1 MIILVPLGIILAIN
15 IGILAC
21 WVYFLILISWS
32 ISKSPKLEWS
42 ARYRIKSKPMVS
54 IIVPARNEGVAI
66 SKCLQSLL
74 SQDYDNYEVI
84 AVDDSSTDNTF
95 SIISDLSKNN
105 HTLTPIKCPPRPDDW
120 VGKNWACFQGYKK
133 STGEILL
140 FTDADTVH
148 RPDVLSSAINTMMHD
163 KIDALTLVPKL
174 LCQDIIT
181 KFTLPVLSVFLHSR
195 YSPLRVN
202 NPNNKIG
209 YFFGSF
215 YLISKTNYEKIGTHE
230 KVRRELVE
238 DGALGRIVKEQGMNL
253 RLVRGENYV
262 EALWARDPRSLWHAL
277 RRIIIPLHT
286 EKKKSAMMIT
296 AFIFFIL
303 MEPFLTLPLS
313 LLYLSE
319 NPLKGPLEIVCLWT
333 IILILIC
340 TIVQSRFGLLQK
352 SIYGL
357 GFVLGCTVITASFLM
372 SAFSL
377 KGNRTVK
384 WRDRSYLV
392 GTKQHPFH
400 L

>member
-1 MIILVPLGIILAIN
+1 LNILVPLGIILAIN

-21 WVYFLILISWS
+21 WAYFLILISWS

-105 HTLTPIKCPPRPDDW
+105 HTLTPIKCPPRPDEW

-230 KVRRELVE
+230 KVRGELVE

-319 NPLKGPLEIVCLWT
+319 NPLKGPLELVCLWI

-340 TIVQSRFGLLQK
+340 AIVQSRFGLLQK

>member
-21 WVYFLILISWS
+21 WVYFLVLISWS

-42 ARYRIKSKPMVS
+42 AKYQIKSRPKVS
-54 IIVPARNEGVAI
+54 IIVPARNEERAI

-74 SQDYDNYEVI
+74 SQDYDNFEVI

-105 HTLTPIKCPPRPDDW
+105 HALIPIKCLPRPDDW
-120 VGKNWACFQGYKK
+120 IGKNWACFQGYKK

-140 FTDADTVH
+140 FTDADTLH
-148 RPDVLSSAINTMMHD
+148 RSDVLSSAINTMMHD
-163 KIDALTLVPKL
+163 RLDALTLMPKL
-174 LCQDIIT
+174 LCQDLIT

-195 YSPLRVN
+195 YSPLKVN

-215 YLISKTNYEKIGTHE
+215 YLISKKNYEKVGTHE
-230 KVRRELVE
+230 RVRRELVE
-238 DGALGRIVKEQGMNL
+238 DGALGRIVKEQKMKL

-286 EKKKSAMMIT
+286 EKKKSALMIT

-303 MEPFLTLPLS
+303 MEPFLTLPAS
-313 LLYLSE
+313 MLYLSD
-319 NPLKGPLEIVCLWT
+319 NLVKGPLEIICVL
-333 IILILIC
+333 IIFLMLIC
-340 TIVQSRFGLLQK
+340 AILQSHFGLLQK

-357 GFVLGCTVITASFLM
+357 GFVLGCIVITASFLV
-372 SAFSL
+372 SAISL
-377 KGNRTVK
+377 KGNRMVK

>member
-1 MIILVPLGIILAIN
+1 MIILVQLGIILAIN

-340 TIVQSRFGLLQK
+340 AIVQSRFGLLQK

-372 SAFSL
+372 AAFSL

-392 GTKQHPFH
+392 DTKQHPFH

>member
-21 WVYFLILISWS
+21 WGYFLVLISWS

-42 ARYRIKSKPMVS
+42 AKYQIKSRPKVS
-54 IIVPARNEGVAI
+54 IIVPARNEELAI
-66 SKCLQSLL
+66 SKCLKSLL
-74 SQDYDNYEVI
+74 SQDYDNFEVI

-95 SIISDLSKNN
+95 SIILDLSKNN
-105 HTLTPIKCPPRPDDW
+105 HGLIPIKCPPRPDGW
-120 VGKNWACFQGYKK
+120 IGKNWACYQGYKK
-133 STGEILL
+133 STGDILL

-148 RPDVLSSAINTMMHD
+148 RSDVLSSAINTMMHD
-163 KIDALTLVPKL
+163 KLDALTLMPKL
-174 LCQDIIT
+174 LCQDVIT
-181 KFTLPVLSVFLHSR
+181 KFTLSVLSVFLHSR
-195 YSPLRVN
+195 YSPLKVN
-202 NPNNKIG
+202 NPKNKIG

-215 YLISKTNYEKIGTHE
+215 YLISKTNYEKVGTHE
-230 KVRRELVE
+230 LVRRELVE
-238 DGALGRIVKEQGMNL
+238 DGALGRIVKEQKMKL

-262 EALWARDPRSLWHAL
+262 EALWARDPSSLWHAL

-286 EKKKSAMMIT
+286 EKKKSALMIT

-303 MEPFLTLPLS
+303 MEPFITLPIS
-313 LLYLSE
+313 MLYLSD
-319 NPLKGPLEIVCLWT
+319 NLVKGPLEITCVL
-333 IILILIC
+333 IIFLMLIC
-340 TIVQSRFGLLQK
+340 AILQSHFGLLQK

-357 GFVLGCTVITASFLM
+357 GFPLGCIVITASFLV
-372 SAFSL
+372 SAISL

>member
-1 MIILVPLGIILAIN
+1 LIILVPLGIILAIN

-105 HTLTPIKCPPRPDDW
+105 HTLTPIKCPPRPDEW

-230 KVRRELVE
+230 KVRGELVE

-340 TIVQSRFGLLQK
+340 AIVQSRFGLLQK

>member
-1 MIILVPLGIILAIN
+1 LLVLVPIGILLAIN
-15 IGILAC
+15 IGVLAC
-21 WVYFLILISWS
+21 WMYFLVLISWS

-42 ARYRIKSKPMVS
+42 ARYRIKSKPKVS
-54 IIVPARNEGVAI
+54 IIVPARNEERAI

-84 AVDDSSTDNTF
+84 AIDDSSTDNTF
-95 SIISDLSKNN
+95 TIISELSKNN
-105 HTLTPIKCPPRPDDW
+105 HRLIPIRCPPKPNEW
-120 VGKNWACFQGYKK
+120 IGKNWACFQGYKK

-140 FTDADTVH
+140 FTDADTIH
-148 RPDVLSSAINTMMHD
+148 RPDALSSAINTMMHD
-163 KIDALTLVPKL
+163 EIDALTLVPKL

-181 KFTLPVLSVFLHSR
+181 KFTLPILSVFLHSR

-202 NPNNKIG
+202 NPKNKIG

-215 YLISKTNYEKIGTHE
+215 YLISKINYEKIGTHE
-230 KVRRELVE
+230 QVRRELVE
-238 DGALGRIVKEQGMNL
+238 DGALGRIVKEQRMKL

-262 EALWARDPRSLWHAL
+262 EALWARDPSSLWHAL

-286 EKKKSAMMIT
+286 EKKKSALMIT
-296 AFIFFIL
+296 VFIFFIL
-303 MEPFLTLPLS
+303 MQPFLTLPLS
-313 LLYLSE
+313 LLYLTE
-319 NPLKGPLEIVCLWT
+319 NPLKGPLEIICLLT

-340 TIVQSRFGLLQK
+340 SVVQSHFGLLQK

-377 KGNRTVK
+377 EGNRMVK

>member
-95 SIISDLSKNN
+95 SIMSDLSKNN

>member
-1 MIILVPLGIILAIN
+1 LFFIVLLGIILAIN

-21 WVYFLILISWS
+21 WSYFLVLITWS

-42 ARYRIKSKPMVS
+42 ARYRIKSKPKVS
-54 IIVPARNEGVAI
+54 IIVPARNEERII

-84 AVDDSSTDNTF
+84 AIDDSSTDKTL
-95 SIISDLSKNN
+95 SIISELSKKNPR
-105 HTLTPIKCPPRPDDW
+105 LILVKSPPRPDDW
-120 VGKNWACFQGYKK
+120 VGKNWACFQGYQK
-133 STGEILL
+133 SSGEILL

-148 RPDVLSSAINTMMHD
+148 RSDALSSAVNTMLHD
-163 KIDALTLVPKL
+163 GLDALTIVPKL
-174 LCQDIIT
+174 LCYDIIT

-215 YLISKTNYEKIGTHE
+215 YLISKKNYEKIGTHE
-230 KVRRELVE
+230 QVRQELVE
-238 DGALGRIVKEQGMNL
+238 DGALGRRVKEQRMNL
-253 RLVRGENYV
+253 RLIRGENYV

-286 EKKKSAMMIT
+286 QRKTSAMMVT

-303 MEPFLTLPLS
+303 MEPFLILPTA
-313 LLYLSE
+313 LLCLLD
-319 NPLKGPLEIVCLWT
+319 NPVRGPLLTVNLLT
-333 IILILIC
+333 IILMLIC
-340 TIVQSRFGLLQK
+340 TIVQSHFGLLQK

-357 GFVLGCTVITASFLM
+357 GFVIGCVVITLCFLI
-372 SAFSL
+372 SAFYS
-377 KGNRTVK
+377 KGNRVIR
-384 WRDRSYLV
+384 WRDRSYFV

>member
-1 MIILVPLGIILAIN
+1 MFFIVLLGIILAIN

-21 WVYFLILISWS
+21 WSYFLVLITWS

-42 ARYRIKSKPMVS
+42 ARYRIKSKPKVS
-54 IIVPARNEGVAI
+54 IIVPARNEEKII

-84 AVDDSSTDNTF
+84 AIDDSSTDKTL
-95 SIISDLSKNN
+95 SIISELSKKNPR
-105 HTLTPIKCPPRPDDW
+105 LILVMSPPKPDDW
-120 VGKNWACFQGYKK
+120 VGKNWACFQGYQK
-133 STGEILL
+133 SSGEILL

-148 RPDVLSSAINTMMHD
+148 RSDALSSAVNTMVHYEL
-163 KIDALTLVPKL
+163 DALTLVPKL
-174 LCQDIIT
+174 LCYDIIT

-202 NPNNKIG
+202 NPKNKIG

-215 YLISKTNYEKIGTHE
+215 YLISKKNYEKIGTHE
-230 KVRRELVE
+230 QVRQELVE
-238 DGALGRIVKEQGMNL
+238 DGALGRRVKEQRMKL
-253 RLVRGENYV
+253 RLIRGENYV

-286 EKKKSAMMIT
+286 QKKISAMMVT

-303 MEPFLTLPLS
+303 MEPFLILPTT
-313 LLYLSE
+313 LLYLLD
-319 NPLKGPLEIVCLWT
+319 NPLIGPLLT
-333 IILILIC
+333 INLLTITLMLIC
-340 TIVQSRFGLLQK
+340 TIVQSHFGLLQK

-357 GFVLGCTVITASFLM
+357 GLVLGCVVITLCFLI
-372 SAFSL
+372 SAFNS
-377 KGNRTVK
+377 KGNRVVR
-384 WRDRSYLV
+384 WRDRSYFV

>member
-105 HTLTPIKCPPRPDDW
+105 HTLTPIKCPPRPDEW

-253 RLVRGENYV
+253 RLVRGENYI

-319 NPLKGPLEIVCLWT
+319 NPLKGPLEIVCLWI

-340 TIVQSRFGLLQK
+340 SVVQSRFGLLQK

-372 SAFSL
+372 AAFSL

>member
-21 WVYFLILISWS
+21 WIYFLILISWS

-42 ARYRIKSKPMVS
+42 ARYRIKSKPKVS

-74 SQDYDNYEVI
+74 SQDYDNCEVI

-95 SIISDLSKNN
+95 SIISDLSKKN
-105 HTLTPIKCPPRPDDW
+105 HTLTPIKCPPKPDEW

-202 NPNNKIG
+202 NPNNNIG

-340 TIVQSRFGLLQK
+340 AIVQSRFGLLQK

>member
-1 MIILVPLGIILAIN
+1 MIILVSLGIILAIN

-32 ISKSPKLEWS
+32 ITRSPKLEWS

-54 IIVPARNEGVAI
+54 IIVPARNEGRAI

-148 RPDVLSSAINTMMHD
+148 RSDALSSAINTMIHD

-181 KFTLPVLSVFLHSR
+181 KVTLPVLSVFLHSR

-230 KVRRELVE
+230 EVRQELVE
-238 DGALGRIVKEQGMNL
+238 DGALGRMVKEQGMNL

-319 NPLKGPLEIVCLWT
+319 SLLKGALEIVCILT

-340 TIVQSRFGLLQK
+340 ATVQSRFGLLQK

-392 GTKQHPFH
+392 GTKQHAFH

>member
-1 MIILVPLGIILAIN
+1 MIILVSLGIILAIN

-32 ISKSPKLEWS
+32 ITRSPKLEWS

-54 IIVPARNEGVAI
+54 IIVPARNEGRAI

-148 RPDVLSSAINTMMHD
+148 RSDALSSAINTMIHD

-181 KFTLPVLSVFLHSR
+181 KVTLPVLSVFLHSR

-230 KVRRELVE
+230 EVRQELVE
-238 DGALGRIVKEQGMNL
+238 DGALGRMVKEQGMNL

-319 NPLKGPLEIVCLWT
+319 SLLKGPLEIVCLLT

-340 TIVQSRFGLLQK
+340 ATVQSRFGLLQK

-357 GFVLGCTVITASFLM
+357 GFVLGCTLITASFLM

-392 GTKQHPFH
+392 GTKQHAFH

>member
-1 MIILVPLGIILAIN
+1 
-15 IGILAC
+15 
-21 WVYFLILISWS
+21 
-32 ISKSPKLEWS
+32 
-42 ARYRIKSKPMVS
+42 MVS
-54 IIVPARNEGVAI
+54 IIVPARNEGVPI

-163 KIDALTLVPKL
+163 KIDAFTLVPKL

-230 KVRRELVE
+230 KVRGELVE

-340 TIVQSRFGLLQK
+340 AIVQSRFGLLQK

>member
-1 MIILVPLGIILAIN
+1 LIILVPLGIVLAIN

-21 WVYFLILISWS
+21 WGYFLVLILCS

-42 ARYRIKSKPMVS
+42 AKYQIRSKPKVS
-54 IIVPARNEGVAI
+54 IIVPARNEELAI

-74 SQDYDNYEVI
+74 IQDYDNFEII

-95 SIISDLSKNN
+95 AIISDLSKNN
-105 HTLTPIKCPPRPDDW
+105 HALIPIKCPPRPDDW
-120 VGKNWACFQGYKK
+120 IGKNWACFQGYKK

-140 FTDADTVH
+140 FTDADTIH

-163 KIDALTLVPKL
+163 RLDALTLVPKL
-174 LCQDIIT
+174 LCQDLIT

-195 YSPLRVN
+195 YSPLKVN

-215 YLISKTNYEKIGTHE
+215 YLISKINYEKIGTHQQ
-230 KVRRELVE
+230 VRRELVE
-238 DGALGRIVKEQGMNL
+238 DGALGRIVKEQRMKL
-253 RLVRGENYV
+253 KLVRGENYV

-277 RRIIIPLHT
+277 RRIIIPLNT
-286 EKKKSAMMIT
+286 EKKKSALMIT

-303 MEPFLTLPLS
+303 MEPFLTLPVS
-313 LLYLSE
+313 LLYLTDNQVKE
-319 NPLKGPLEIVCLWT
+319 YLEIICVLIMVLMLACA
-333 IILILIC
+333 IL
-340 TIVQSRFGLLQK
+340 QSHFGLLQK
-352 SIYGL
+352 SIYGF
-357 GFVLGCTVITASFLM
+357 GFVLGCAVITASFLV
-372 SAFSL
+372 SAISF
-377 KGNRTVK
+377 KGNRMVK

>member
-340 TIVQSRFGLLQK
+340 AVVQSRFGLLQK

>member
-1 MIILVPLGIILAIN
+1 MIILVSLGIILAIN

-32 ISKSPKLEWS
+32 ITRSPKLEWS

-54 IIVPARNEGVAI
+54 IIVPARNEGRAI

-148 RPDVLSSAINTMMHD
+148 RSDALSSAINTMIHD

-181 KFTLPVLSVFLHSR
+181 KVTLPVLSVFLHSR

-230 KVRRELVE
+230 EVRQELVE
-238 DGALGRIVKEQGMNL
+238 DGALGRMVKEQGMNL

-319 NPLKGPLEIVCLWT
+319 SLLKGPLEIVCILT

-340 TIVQSRFGLLQK
+340 ATVQSRFGLLQK

-377 KGNRTVK
+377 KANQTVK

-392 GTKQHPFH
+392 GTKQHAFH

>member
-21 WVYFLILISWS
+21 WVYFLTLISWS

-105 HTLTPIKCPPRPDDW
+105 TTLTPIKCPPRPDDW

-340 TIVQSRFGLLQK
+340 AIVQSRFGLLQK

-377 KGNRTVK
+377 RGNRTVK

>member
-1 MIILVPLGIILAIN
+1 LIILVPLGIILAIN

-54 IIVPARNEGVAI
+54 IIVPARNEGLTI

-148 RPDVLSSAINTMMHD
+148 RPDVLSSAIHTMMHD

-340 TIVQSRFGLLQK
+340 AIVQSRFGLLQK

-372 SAFSL
+372 AAFSL

>member
-1 MIILVPLGIILAIN
+1 MIILVPLVIILAIN

-54 IIVPARNEGVAI
+54 IIVPARNEELAI

-74 SQDYDNYEVI
+74 SQDYENYEVI

-148 RPDVLSSAINTMMHD
+148 RPDALSSAINTMMHD
-163 KIDALTLVPKL
+163 QIDALTLVPKL
-174 LCQDIIT
+174 LCQDVIT

-202 NPNNKIG
+202 SPNNKIG

-230 KVRRELVE
+230 QVRRELVE
-238 DGALGRIVKEQGMNL
+238 DGALGRIVKEHGMSL

-303 MEPFLTLPLS
+303 MEPFLTFPLS

-319 NPLKGPLEIVCLWT
+319 NPVKGPLEIICLLT

-340 TIVQSRFGLLQK
+340 AIVQSRFGLLQK

-384 WRDRSYLV
+384 WRDRTYLV

>member
-1 MIILVPLGIILAIN
+1 LIILILLGIILAIN
-15 IGILAC
+15 IGVLAC

-54 IIVPARNEGVAI
+54 IIVPARNEGLAI

-74 SQDYDNYEVI
+74 SQDYENYEVI

-105 HTLTPIKCPPRPDDW
+105 RTLTSIKCLPRPDDW

-148 RPDVLSSAINTMMHD
+148 RPDALSSAINTMVHD
-163 KIDALTLVPKL
+163 QIDALTLVPKL
-174 LCQDIIT
+174 LSQDIIT

-215 YLISKTNYEKIGTHE
+215 YLISKTNYERIGTHE
-230 KVRRELVE
+230 TVRQELVE
-238 DGALGRIVKEQGMNL
+238 DGALGRIVKEKGMNL
-253 RLVRGENYV
+253 RLVRGENFV
-262 EALWARDPRSLWHAL
+262 DALWARDPRSLWHAL

-286 EKKKSAMMIT
+286 ERRKSAMMIT

-303 MEPFLTLPLS
+303 MEPFITFPLS

-319 NPLKGPLEIVCLWT
+319 NPLKGPLEIVCLLT

-340 TIVQSRFGLLQK
+340 ASVQSRFGLLQK

-384 WRDRSYLV
+384 WRDRSYLI